1 MSSNTKHS
9 KIRNTGILFEL
20 LTRQITVD
28 VLNNNKKA
36 QAAKILKEFFNKK
49 TELGKE
55 YELYKVLTTENYKS
69 EAKANH
75 LVDAVISTRQ
85 KLNNSQL
92 KREKYNLIKEIK
104 KNYNV
109 NDFFMARIPNYKV
122 NASIFKFFESNGTE
136 NPTNKTENRFT
147 IVEHIT
153 RKVISNKKKE
163 KAITEGYKKQEKD
176 LRLLA
181 YGILV
186 EKFNKKYS
194 SLSVAQKKLL
204 KEYINNISNTNSLKE
219 FIESETMKVKKQLQS
234 FLPSVDDKVTKI
246 KLNEAV
252 NQADTLMKGRIVE
265 DKQVVTLMR
274 YYQLVK
280 ELKNVKNR

>member
-1 MSSNTKHS
+1 
-9 KIRNTGILFEL
+9 
-20 LTRQITVD
+20 
-28 VLNNNKKA
+28 
-36 QAAKILKEFFNKK
+36 
-49 TELGKE
+49 
-55 YELYKVLTTENYKS
+55 
-69 EAKANH
+69 
-75 LVDAVISTRQ
+75 
-85 KLNNSQL
+85 
-92 KREKYNLIKEIK
+92 
-104 KNYNV
+104 
-109 NDFFMARIPNYKV
+109 MARIPNYKV
-122 NASIFKFFESNGTE
+122 NASIFKLFESNKNE
-136 NPTNKTENRFT
+136 NPTQKTENRFT

-153 RKVISNKKKE
+153 RKTISSVKKK
-163 KAITEGYKKQEKD
+163 KAINESYRKQEKD

-194 SLSVAQKKLL
+194 SLGISQKKLL

-234 FLPSVDDKVTKI
+234 FLPKVDDKVTKI

-280 ELKNVKNR
+280 ELKNVKNG